1 MSKEEKSVFEAVI
14 HVGESHVYYR
24 GGIGAVLAVYKQYF
38 PAFKAIGTQRHISGI
53 GKILYFGINY
63 LRFIWTLITDQK
75 IKVIH
80 IHGSYGVSVIRKAL
94 IAFTGKILFH
104 KKLIYQIH
112 SSEYPQKYDLAPAY
126 QKKMIDFLF
135 RKADL
140 VGCLTKK
147 WQAVYEEKF
156 GLAKTVVIPNM
167 IHPPVFDADTRKIP
181 APEQPIQLAFLGL
194 IHEKKGIFEMVQ
206 MVAEHKLEFAGKL
219 VIHIG
224 GIGKVEELNAMIAQF
239 GLEQIIRFRGWF
251 GESDKAALYKEV
263 DAFILPSHNEGLPVV
278 ILEAMSYGLP
288 IIATRVGGIPEIM
301 EHEVNGFLFE
311 KGDIVTMKTSISA
324 YVNNHELMR
333 THGRNSL
340 ELVKNYFPDKVVPQ
354 IAAIYHR
361 LLDKNP
367 GA

>member
-1 MSKEEKSVFEAVI
+1 MSKEEKSVFEAVV
-14 HVGESHVYYR
+14 HVGESHVFYR
-24 GGIGAVLAVYKQYF
+24 GGIGAVLAVYEQYF
-38 PAFKAIGTQRHISGI
+38 PVFKAIGTHRHISGI
-53 GKILYFGINY
+53 GKIVYFGKNY
-63 LRFIWTLITDQK
+63 LRFIWTMITDPK
-75 IKVIH
+75 IRVIH

-94 IAFTGKILFH
+94 IAFTGKSIFR

-147 WQAVYEEKF
+147 WQELYKEKF
-156 GLAKTVVIPNM
+156 GLSNTVVIPNM
-167 IHPPVFDADTRKIP
+167 IHPPDFEAASRIIP
-181 APEQPIQLAFLGL
+181 GQDQPIQLAFLGL

-206 MVAEHKLEFAGKL
+206 MVADNKREFTGKL
-219 VIHIG
+219 IIHIG
-224 GIGKVEELNAMIAQF
+224 GIGKVDELNDMITGN
-239 GLEQIIRFRGWF
+239 GLEQIVKFRGWI

-301 EHEVNGFLFE
+301 EHELNGFLFE
-311 KGDIVTMKTSISA
+311 KGDIVAMQIAISA
-324 YVNNHELMR
+324 YIVNHELMQ

-340 ELVKNYFPDKVVPQ
+340 ELVKNYFPDQVVPQ
-354 IAAIYHR
+354 IAAVYNR

>member
-1 MSKEEKSVFEAVI
+1 MF
-14 HVGESHVYYR
+14 YR
-24 GGIGAVLAVYKQYF
+24 GGIGAVLAVYEKYF
-38 PAFKAIGTQRHISGI
+38 PVFKAIGTHRHISGI
-53 GKILYFGINY
+53 GKIVYFGKNY
-63 LRFIWTLITDQK
+63 LRFIWTMISDPK
-75 IKVIH
+75 IRVIH
-80 IHGSYGVSVIRKAL
+80 IHGSYGISVIRKAL
-94 IAFTGKILFH
+94 IAFTGKSIFR

-140 VGCLTKK
+140 VGCLTRN
-147 WQAVYEEKF
+147 WQLLYQKKF
-156 GLAKTVVIPNM
+156 GLSNTVVIPNM
-167 IHPPVFDADTRKIP
+167 IHPPDFEASSRIIP
-181 APEQPIQLAFLGL
+181 TQGQPVQLAFLGL

-206 MVAEHKLEFAGKL
+206 MVADNKAEFTGKL
-219 VIHIG
+219 IIHIG
-224 GIGKVEELNAMIAQF
+224 GIGKVDELNELIIRN
-239 GLEQIIRFRGWF
+239 GLEDIVKFRGWF
-251 GESDKAALYKEV
+251 GESNKATLYKEV

-311 KGDIVTMKTSISA
+311 KGDVVAMKTAIRA
-324 YVNNHELMR
+324 YINNHDLMR

-340 ELVKNYFPDKVVPQ
+340 ELVKNYFPGQVLPQ
-354 IAAIYHR
+354 IAAVYHR